1 MVTASQ
7 LTWRSSIHL
16 VRSDLAALAAVILWG
31 SLAAIAVALNNIPP
45 LLMTGLGLVIGSV
58 ISLPVAGFRLKAIL
72 PSPKMLL
79 VGVYG
84 LFGYHAALFA
94 GLQNAPS
101 VQANLV
107 NYLWPVF
114 IVLLAPLFI
123 AGSKIGIRHVVASI
137 LGFAGAALAILS
149 GAQLVSGF
157 AIGYVFA
164 FIAALIFSSYSLL
177 IKRFSN
183 SPTAAVG
190 GYSLVGGLLAI
201 ASHFVFEQPVEISQT
216 QWLWLVLLGLGPLG
230 GSFYLWDYA
239 MKHGSAQRVG
249 TIAFLTPVL
258 STTIL
263 LLVSGQN
270 LTLSIGLAAVL
281 IVAAAVVG
289 SKVNN

>member
-1 MVTASQ
+1 M
-7 LTWRSSIHL
+7 
-16 VRSDLAALAAVILWG
+16 RSDLAALAAVILWG

-45 LLMTGLGLVIGSV
+45 LLMTGLGLIIGSI
-58 ISLPVAGFRLKAIL
+58 ISLPVAGFKIRRIL
-72 PSPKMLL
+72 PSSKMLL

-107 NYLWPVF
+107 NYLWPVL
-114 IVLLAPLFI
+114 IVLLAPLI
-123 AGSKIGIRHVVASI
+123 VVGSKIGLSHVIASI
-137 LGFAGAALAILS
+137 LGFSGAALAILS
-149 GAQLVSGF
+149 GAELVSGF
-157 AIGYVFA
+157 AVGYLFA

-177 IKRFSN
+177 IKRFSH

-190 GYSLVGGLLAI
+190 GYSLVGGLLAVG
-201 ASHFVFEQPVEISQT
+201 AHFVFEQPIEISQG
-216 QWLWLVLLGLGPLG
+216 QWIWLVLLGLGPLG

-263 LLVSGQN
+263 LVVSGQN
-270 LTLSIGLAAVL
+270 LTISIGLAALL

-289 SKVNN
+289 SRVNN

>member
-1 MVTASQ
+1 
-7 LTWRSSIHL
+7 

-45 LLMTGLGLVIGSV
+45 LLMTGLGLIIGSI
-58 ISLPVAGFRLKAIL
+58 ISLPVAGFKIRRIL
-72 PSPKMLL
+72 PSSKMLL

-107 NYLWPVF
+107 NYLWPVL
-114 IVLLAPLFI
+114 IVLLAPLI
-123 AGSKIGIRHVVASI
+123 VVGSKIGLSHVIASI
-137 LGFAGAALAILS
+137 LGFSGAALAILS
-149 GAQLVSGF
+149 GAELVSGF
-157 AIGYVFA
+157 AVGYLFA

-177 IKRFSN
+177 IKRFSH

-190 GYSLVGGLLAI
+190 GYSLVGGLLAVG
-201 ASHFVFEQPVEISQT
+201 AHFVFEQPVEISQG
-216 QWLWLVLLGLGPLG
+216 QWIWLVLLGLGPLG

-263 LLVSGQN
+263 LVVSGQN
-270 LTLSIGLAAVL
+270 LTISIGLAALL

-289 SKVNN
+289 SRVNN

>member
-1 MVTASQ
+1 M
-7 LTWRSSIHL
+7 
-16 VRSDLAALAAVILWG
+16 RSDLAALAAVILWG

-45 LLMTGLGLVIGSV
+45 LLMTGLGLIIGSI
-58 ISLPVAGFRLKAIL
+58 ISLPVAGFKIGRIL
-72 PSPKMLL
+72 PSSKMLL

-107 NYLWPVF
+107 NYLWPVL
-114 IVLLAPLFI
+114 IVLLAPLI
-123 AGSKIGIRHVVASI
+123 VVGSKIGLSHVIASI
-137 LGFAGAALAILS
+137 LGFSGAALAILS
-149 GAQLVSGF
+149 GAELVSGF
-157 AIGYVFA
+157 AVGYLFA

-177 IKRFSN
+177 IKRFSH

-190 GYSLVGGLLAI
+190 GYSLVGGLLAVG
-201 ASHFVFEQPVEISQT
+201 AHFVFEQPVEISQG
-216 QWLWLVLLGLGPLG
+216 QWIWLVLLGLGPLG

-263 LLVSGQN
+263 LVVSGQN
-270 LTLSIGLAAVL
+270 LTISIGLAALL

-289 SKVNN
+289 SRVNN

>member
-1 MVTASQ
+1 M
-7 LTWRSSIHL
+7 
-16 VRSDLAALAAVILWG
+16 RSDLAALAAVILWG

-45 LLMTGLGLVIGSV
+45 LLMTGLGLIIGSI
-58 ISLPVAGFRLKAIL
+58 ISLPVAGFKIRRIL
-72 PSPKMLL
+72 PSSKMLL

-107 NYLWPVF
+107 NYLWPVL
-114 IVLLAPLFI
+114 IVLLAPLI
-123 AGSKIGIRHVVASI
+123 VVGSKIGLSHVIASI
-137 LGFAGAALAILS
+137 LGFSGAALAILS
-149 GAQLVSGF
+149 GAELVSGF
-157 AIGYVFA
+157 AVGYLFA

-177 IKRFSN
+177 IKRFSH

-190 GYSLVGGLLAI
+190 GYSLVGGLLAVG
-201 ASHFVFEQPVEISQT
+201 AHFVFEQPVEISQG
-216 QWLWLVLLGLGPLG
+216 QWIWLVLLGLGPLG

-263 LLVSGQN
+263 LVVSGQN
-270 LTLSIGLAAVL
+270 LTISIGLAALL

-289 SKVNN
+289 SRVNN